1 MSREGGTKSKL
12 LNTAISLIWENS
24 YGAVSVDDICQRAGV
39 NKGSFYYA
47 FKSKSDLAI
56 AALERHWES
65 KRASFDQIFSPLQ
78 PPLTR
83 IEAYCD
89 AVVSDQLEKH
99 AKTGKFCGCPNCS
112 LASEIGT
119 QDESV
124 RRKAEEMSERK
135 VRYLESAIREA
146 IAHGDIAER
155 PVHETARTI
164 YCFVIGMILQ
174 AKIENNA
181 RPFEGMKSGVL
192 RLLGVE
198 EAVAS

>member
-1 MSREGGTKSKL
+1 VIREGGTKSKL
-12 LNTAISLIWENS
+12 LTTAVNLIWENS

-56 AALERHWES
+56 AALECHWDS

-83 IEAYCD
+83 IQAYCD
-89 AVVSDQLEKH
+89 AVVSDQLAKH
-99 AKTGKFCGCPNCS
+99 AKTGKFCGCPFCS

-164 YCFVIGMILQ
+164 YCFVIGMVLQ
-174 AKIENNA
+174 AKIENSA
-181 RPFEGMKSGVL
+181 RPFEGMKAGVL